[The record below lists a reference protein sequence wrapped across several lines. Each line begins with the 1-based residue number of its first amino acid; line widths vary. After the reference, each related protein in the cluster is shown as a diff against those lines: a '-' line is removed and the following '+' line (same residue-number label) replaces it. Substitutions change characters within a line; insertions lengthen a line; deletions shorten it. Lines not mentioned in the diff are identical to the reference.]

1 MSAEVPGEVE
11 LVDRRRTVVCAV
23 ALKRPAREHLESLLG
38 DVRFVDIR
46 ESVEAADVVLSPV
59 CSPQTIAK
67 LKAAYPTARVI
78 VVELEDWEH
87 DIELGGP
94 VTRLQKAGADAY
106 LTAASLDDL
115 AHQLSAT
122 NRVESAAEAIADAE
136 AYELEAAAIDDVVL
150 ERLEAMLEQRR
161 HRVGR
166 PPTG

>member
-1 MSAEVPGEVE
+1 MQLVE
-11 LVDRRRTVVCAV
+11 HRRTVVCAV

-46 ESVEAADVVLSPV
+46 ESVDAADVVLTPV

-78 VVELEDWEH
+78 VVELEDWEF

-106 LTAASLDDL
+106 LTAGSLDDL
-115 AHQLSAT
+115 ARQLSAAR
-122 NRVESAAEAIADAE
+122 RVESAAEAIADAE
-136 AYELEAAAIDDVVL
+136 SYELEAAAIDDVVL
-150 ERLEAMLEQRR
+150 DRLEAMLERRRQR
-161 HRVGR
+161 VDR
-166 PPTG
+166 PPNP